1 VRHDLPSR
9 APAATTGIDRSTVQ
23 TNPSVEELTD
33 AHDRKSDHSD
43 RAREARKPSFPE
55 AVSQRRDEQAS
66 EIRPD
71 LVVDPS
77 LVRGERTKVAHR
89 IVDEALGI
97 GLGQP
102 ANGPP
107 EDESDRREQPADCT
121 QANRHLTRVGPWS
134 RYELTRGGPHED
146 RHRDQQPRGL
156 SG

>member
-1 VRHDLPSR
+1 MRHDLPSR

-71 LVVDPS
+71 LVVDPC
-77 LVRGERTKVAHR
+77 LVSGNRTEVAHR
-89 IVDEALGI
+89 VVDEAVSI
-97 GLGQP
+97 GLRKP
-102 ANGPP
+102 TAGPP
-107 EDESDRREQPADCT
+107 DDESDRRE
-121 QANRHLTRVGPWS
+121 
-134 RYELTRGGPHED
+134 
-146 RHRDQQPRGL
+146 
-156 SG
+156 